1 VSSFHNMRRTDV
13 LSLTNASNGI
23 AQHCR

>member
-1 VSSFHNMRRTDV
+1 MRRTDV